1 MWAGSS
7 IEAAG
12 GSPATTDLK
21 PATNLL
27 LSARPQ
33 LLALTGPV
41 ACTAPVINDQIL
53 MVDENSVAGTVVGNL
68 ASSDP
73 DVGDTLNYST
83 ICGDLGGVFSV
94 NAATGQVLVINP
106 AVLDFETNPSI
117 SMIIRVTDS
126 GIPTFSDTANV
137 TIQLNDLGEVVVS
150 PRPAPVSAAEGDDKQ
165 PVVEPKA
172 DKPVAKPTSTT
183 LRSVGATRMEST
195 SASRSQLNALS
206 AAADQANEP
215 PITEVEIAV
224 EALAALR
231 GLSRRLV
238 VPDASVLAAS
248 A

>member
-1 MWAGSS
+1 MV
-7 IEAAG
+7 
-12 GSPATTDLK
+12 PA
-21 PATNLL
+21 
-27 LSARPQ
+27 
-33 LLALTGPV
+33 
-41 ACTAPVINDQIL
+41 
-53 MVDENSVAGTVVGNL
+53 
-68 ASSDP
+68 
-73 DVGDTLNYST
+73 
-83 ICGDLGGVFSV
+83 
-94 NAATGQVLVINP
+94 P
-106 AVLDFETNPSI
+106 AVVAAVVVVVLP
-117 SMIIRVTDS
+117 
-126 GIPTFSDTANV
+126 GLSDTANV

-150 PRPAPVSAAEGDDKQ
+150 PRPPPAPVSAAEGDDKQ

-172 DKPVAKPTSTT
+172 DKPDKPVAKPTSTT

-238 VPDASVLAAS
+238 VPDAAVLAAS